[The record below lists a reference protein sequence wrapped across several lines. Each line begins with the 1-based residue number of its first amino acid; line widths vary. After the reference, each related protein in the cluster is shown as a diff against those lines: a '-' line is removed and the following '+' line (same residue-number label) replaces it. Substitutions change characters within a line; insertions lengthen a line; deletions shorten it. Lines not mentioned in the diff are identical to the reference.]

1 MRYSP
6 SVSVTTVRRI
16 PFSESSTVTLAFG
29 TVPPVGSV
37 TVPRISP
44 DVPVPWAC
52 VTLFAGSKHAN
63 DRNAP
68 ASKVALISPP
78 GSANKSPSCYQ
89 IEPIPL
95 RSPQRVSEWARHDR
109 CYLAR
114 CRLCQA
120 WQICMEVLQETQRH
134 PLETQGPHAPDGCIQ
149 NYDCPYHIILTNV
162 KTKPHGPHIGHSRE
176 GR

>member
-1 MRYSP
+1 MTVCPTLTTTSFRISFWKPEVSTATLYEDGGSPVMRYSP

-16 PFSESSTVTLAFG
+16 PFSESSTVTVAFG

-95 RSPQRVSEWARHDR
+95 RSPQRITEWGPPRS
-109 CYLAR
+109 
-114 CRLCQA
+114 
-120 WQICMEVLQETQRH
+120 VLPD
-134 PLETQGPHAPDGCIQ
+134 PLPA
-149 NYDCPYHIILTNV
+149 YA
-162 KTKPHGPHIGHSRE
+162 KHGKF
-176 GR
+176 